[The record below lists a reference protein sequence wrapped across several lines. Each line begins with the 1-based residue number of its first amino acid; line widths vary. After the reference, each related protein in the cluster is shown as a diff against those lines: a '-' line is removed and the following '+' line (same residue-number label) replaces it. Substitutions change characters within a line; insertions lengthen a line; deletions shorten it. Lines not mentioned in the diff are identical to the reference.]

1 MLFEV
6 VTALECRMSGP
17 WRSPGRDRERE
28 AATFPTPVPRWLKH
42 NLARPHKVNG
52 DWKWTLLLWM
62 TLFSLG
68 VGFPK
73 RWSLQLPHSNIIRAS
88 TMIELGQ
95 ITMSSQS
102 ARSET
107 NMENA
112 LQPIRNFLSWRIPL
126 TSCWGWIQEWIE
138 KDKNTTSIMMLE
150 IHFVIKLV
158 GLTIL
163 PYYKNSFV
171 ICKID
176 DCLMF
181 RFFSVDVGNQFSRR
195 TPPSILSRQYLAK
208 LGLTLPVE
216 RYWGILATIWKR
228 QGDSF
233 WNKKGRHRT
242 IWMVYPFDVDF
253 SLNPM
258 MDKGGLSESKKR

>member
-1 MLFEV
+1 M
-6 VTALECRMSGP
+6 GHQ
-17 WRSPGRDRERE
+17 GQ
-28 AATFPTPVPRWLKH
+28 
-42 NLARPHKVNG
+42 
-52 DWKWTLLLWM
+52 
-62 TLFSLG
+62 LFSWGRLVRSWG
-68 VGFPK
+68 WVSQ
-73 RWSLQLPHSNIIRAS
+73 SLIITTAPQQYYKGS
-88 TMIELGQ
+88 TMIELSQ
-95 ITMSSQS
+95 ITMNSQS
-102 ARSET
+102 ARSEAK
-107 NMENA
+107 MENA
-112 LQPIRNFLSWRIPL
+112 LQPIRCFLSWRIPL
-126 TSCWGWIQEWIE
+126 TTCWCWAWIQEWIE
-138 KDKNTTSIMMLE
+138 KDKKTTSIMKLE
-150 IHFVIKLV
+150 IHFVIELV
-158 GLTIL
+158 GLAIL
-163 PYYKNSFV
+163 SNYENSFV

-258 MDKGGLSESKKR
+258 MGKGGLSESKKRQTVDTLYHEY